1 MSTRTFD
8 ERTEKNLATL
18 LPAVVPTFRAFLARA
33 NDALNAQGITVK
45 VISGN
50 RNEQEQT
57 ALYAQGRT
65 KPGPIVTYAK
75 AGSSNHNFKI
85 AADIGLFRGKDYLE
99 DSPLYETLGAVGKA
113 VGLAWGGDW
122 RGKARDLPHWEY
134 PTGLTMAQK
143 RDRVAKGIPL
153 VHVTEPAPS
162 PATRVW
168 SVEYDGEQIISH
180 CLDTASVRAVVERV
194 YGGTLAVDDARKVIT
209 IQRAR

>member
-8 ERTEKNLATL
+8 ERTERNLATL

-50 RNEQEQT
+50 RSYKEQD

-65 KPGPIVTYAK
+65 APGPIVTKAK
-75 AGSSNHNFKI
+75 AGQSSHNFGL
-85 AADIGLFRGKDYLE
+85 ACDIGLFKGGNYLPE
-99 DSPLYETLGAVGKA
+99 SPLYDALGPVGEA
-113 VGLAWGGDW
+113 VGLGWGGRWKSLTD
-122 RGKARDLPHWEY
+122 KPHFEWE
-134 PTGLTMAQK
+134 TGLTMAQK
-143 RDRVAKGIPL
+143 RDRVKKGIPL